1 MVAPLARRTPTDR
14 SHHIHF
20 VEIGAFLGQSSCYMA
35 QLLLRQNQRSKRP
48 ITGVRGAVR
57 FHVIDRWG
65 PNDEFM
71 DWADAG
77 MKEAILT
84 AGSAQEAWT
93 GAMLRTGSLPAIT
106 QVGWHPR
113 PQSDMA
119 ALGRLQS
126 PSRTYRGAPSAGAS
140 ARLVCPNLA
149 PFQVSRA
156 NSLDSHQ
163 VNGCSDHRGAL
174 RATYLHSP
182 RCEQVNHYPDQSVH
196 FLYLD
201 TTHAYNATLKEL
213 HAWWPKIRPGGML
226 CGDDYCRPGEKVA
239 VDEFFGGLGLTVR
252 NWGKSQFCVGRGTT
266 AKLLA
271 TPPRGRT
278 FSCGQ

>member
-106 QVGWHPR
+106 QV
-113 PQSDMA
+113 
-119 ALGRLQS
+119 
-126 PSRTYRGAPSAGAS
+126 
-140 ARLVCPNLA
+140 
-149 PFQVSRA
+149 SRA
-156 NSLDSHQ
+156 NSLDSH
-163 VNGCSDHRGAL
+163 
-174 RATYLHSP
+174 
-182 RCEQVNHYPDQSVH
+182 QVNHYPDQSVH